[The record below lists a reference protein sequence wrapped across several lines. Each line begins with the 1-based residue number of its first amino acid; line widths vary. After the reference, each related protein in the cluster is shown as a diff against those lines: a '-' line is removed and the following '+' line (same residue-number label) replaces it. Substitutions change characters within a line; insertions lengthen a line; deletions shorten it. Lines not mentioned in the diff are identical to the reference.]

1 MIEHFRSQILDIIN
15 YFKIQI
21 RVFYFFS
28 FKDFCSFE
36 HIEVLETPLL
46 EGNGTYQERG
56 KDKIQKVNQERLK
69 SKKEQRK
76 KGKVI
81 LNTEQDILKHINLN
95 TDTES
100 VIDDNIIVPATPQK
114 KLTRVLY
121 VKFPK
126 LQEKLINK
134 YLLS

>member
-1 MIEHFRSQILDIIN
+1 M
-15 YFKIQI
+15 
-21 RVFYFFS
+21 
-28 FKDFCSFE
+28 
-36 HIEVLETPLL
+36 
-46 EGNGTYQERG
+46 
-56 KDKIQKVNQERLK
+56 
-69 SKKEQRK
+69 K

-114 KLTRVLY
+114 KLTRVMY
-121 VKFPK
+121 IKFPK
-126 LQEKLINK
+126 LHEKLINK

>member
-1 MIEHFRSQILDIIN
+1 M
-15 YFKIQI
+15 
-21 RVFYFFS
+21 
-28 FKDFCSFE
+28 
-36 HIEVLETPLL
+36 L

-100 VIDDNIIVPATPQK
+100 VIDDNTFVPGTPQK
-114 KLTRVLY
+114 
-121 VKFPK
+121 
-126 LQEKLINK
+126 
-134 YLLS
+134 

>member
-1 MIEHFRSQILDIIN
+1 M
-15 YFKIQI
+15 
-21 RVFYFFS
+21 
-28 FKDFCSFE
+28 
-36 HIEVLETPLL
+36 
-46 EGNGTYQERG
+46 
-56 KDKIQKVNQERLK
+56 
-69 SKKEQRK
+69 K

-121 VKFPK
+121 VKFFK